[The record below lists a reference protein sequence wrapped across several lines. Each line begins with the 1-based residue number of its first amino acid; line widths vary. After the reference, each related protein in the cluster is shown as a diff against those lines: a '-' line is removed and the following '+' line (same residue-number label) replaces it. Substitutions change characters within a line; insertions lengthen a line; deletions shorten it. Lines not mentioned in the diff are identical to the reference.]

1 MSLQI
6 LHVLMKALHLQVTLL
21 WTRQYMSQEILLIQA
36 FHPQVA
42 VLWTRQ
48 SQEILMIQV
57 FHPQVAVLWTRQ
69 FMYQE
74 ILEVVTHL
82 PVTSGLLSIG
92 CDN

>member
-6 LHVLMKALHLQVTLL
+6 LHVLIEALHLQVTLL

-48 SQEILMIQV
+48 FMSQEILQV
-57 FHPQVAVLWTRQ
+57 V
-69 FMYQE
+69 
-74 ILEVVTHL
+74 IHL
-82 PVTSGLLSIG
+82 LVTSGLVSIG
-92 CDN
+92 WDN